1 MRMRKIS
8 LILLVFCFIAILSL
22 SSASG
27 GTLSDSDAIFI
38 DLINQNPDPAI
49 VGDVVEIY
57 LGIENIGG
65 ESVNNLVVELELEY
79 PFSLVQGESAVRK
92 ISTINAYQNEDNM
105 KIISYKIKVDDNA
118 AAGSHDLNIRYYEQG
133 GSFTKE
139 DSVTIDV
146 RGKIMAEII
155 HIDKTSLV
163 PGKQTSLKYTIN
175 NVGNAPLKDLTFSW
189 LNDDKVILP
198 VGSDNAKHIKYI
210 DIDDSVELEY
220 QVLADPNAEPG
231 LYELQLY
238 LTYTDSITGEENE
251 ISTIAGVNVGGGTDF
266 EVAFSESSSGG
277 TSFSVANIGS
287 NPANSVSVVVPKQSG
302 WQVSG
307 SNSMIIGNLNKGDY
321 TIASFILI
329 STEQTSFLQDNN
341 VDGEDAKEP
350 IGQRPNTQESTGLKI
365 QIAYTDTVGERK
377 IIEKTVELSPQS
389 INSDTVARVPGSRG
403 IPQDDGVSNNTWYI
417 VGFVVLILGVVFY
430 RKYQQRK
437 LIDPE
442 FTIRDFIQK
451 AK

>member
-1 MRMRKIS
+1 
-8 LILLVFCFIAILSL
+8 
-22 SSASG
+22 
-27 GTLSDSDAIFI
+27 
-38 DLINQNPDPAI
+38 
-49 VGDVVEIY
+49 
-57 LGIENIGG
+57 
-65 ESVNNLVVELELEY
+65 
-79 PFSLVQGESAVRK
+79 
-92 ISTINAYQNEDNM
+92 M

-118 AAGSHDLNIRYYEQG
+118 AAGNHDLNIRYYEQG

-146 RGKIMAEII
+146 KGKIMAEII

-321 TIASFILI
+321 TIASFNLI
-329 STEQTSFLQDNN
+329 STLQYLV
-341 VDGEDAKEP
+341 VDEGDSKEP
-350 IGQRPNTQESTGLKI
+350 TSQRSDMQESNGLKI

-377 IIEKTVELSPQS
+377 IIEKIVSISPQS
-389 INSDTVARVPGSRG
+389 ISSETTSRMPGSRG
-403 IPQDDGVSNNTWYI
+403 IPQDEGNSNSTLYLA
-417 VGFVVLILGVVFY
+417 GFVVLIIGVVFY

-437 LIDPE
+437 LVDPQ
-442 FTIRDFIQK
+442 FTIRDFFQK

>member
-92 ISTINAYQNEDNM
+92 ISTINAYQNDDNM

-146 RGKIMAEII
+146 KGKIMAEII
-155 HIDKTSLV
+155 KIDKTSLV

-210 DIDDSVELEY
+210 DIGDSVELEY

-321 TIASFILI
+321 TIASFNLI
-329 STEQTSFLQDNN
+329 STLQYLV
-341 VDGEDAKEP
+341 VDEGDSKEP
-350 IGQRPNTQESTGLKI
+350 TSQRSDTQESTGLKI

-377 IIEKTVELSPQS
+377 IIEKTVSISPQS

>member
-27 GTLSDSDAIFI
+27 GALSDSDAIFI

-118 AAGSHDLNIRYYEQG
+118 AADSHDLNIRYYEQG

-155 HIDKTSLV
+155 KIDKTSLV

-210 DIDDSVELEY
+210 DIGDSVELEY
-220 QVLADPNAEPG
+220 LVLADPNAEPG

-238 LTYTDSITGEENE
+238 LTYTDSITGEESE

-321 TIASFILI
+321 TIASFNLESTLQYLI
-329 STEQTSFLQDNN
+329 
-341 VDGEDAKEP
+341 VDEGDSKEP
-350 IGQRPNTQESTGLKI
+350 TSQRSDTQESTGLKI
-365 QIAYTDTVGERK
+365 QIAYTDTVGERN

-389 INSDTVARVPGSRG
+389 INSDTVPRVPGSRG

>member
-1 MRMRKIS
+1 MRKIS

-27 GTLSDSDAIFI
+27 GALSDSDAIFI

-65 ESVNNLVVELELEY
+65 ESVNDLVVELELEY
-79 PFSLVQGESAVRK
+79 PFTLVQGESDVRK
-92 ISTINAYQNEDNM
+92 ISTINAYQNDDNM

-118 AAGSHDLNIRYYEQG
+118 AAGSHDLNLRYYEQG

-146 RGKIMAEII
+146 KGKIMAEII

-189 LNDDKVILP
+189 VNDDKVILP

-321 TIASFILI
+321 TIASFNLI
-329 STEQTSFLQDNN
+329 STELTSILQDQN
-341 VDGEDAKEP
+341 DDEDAATKSTS
-350 IGQRPNTQESTGLKI
+350 QRADMQESNGLKI

-377 IIEKTVELSPQS
+377 IIEKIVDLSPQS
-389 INSDTVARVPGSRG
+389 INSDTTARVPGSRG
-403 IPQDDGVSNNTWYI
+403 MPQDDGVSNSTWYI
-417 VGFVVLILGVVFY
+417 IGFVVLILGVVFY

-437 LIDPE
+437 LVDPQ
-442 FTIRDFIQK
+442 FTIRDLFQK